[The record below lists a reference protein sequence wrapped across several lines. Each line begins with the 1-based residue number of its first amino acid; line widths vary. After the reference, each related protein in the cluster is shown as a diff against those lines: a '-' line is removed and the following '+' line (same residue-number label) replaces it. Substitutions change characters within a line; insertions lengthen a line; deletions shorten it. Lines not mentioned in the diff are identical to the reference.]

1 MKVLLVLL
9 FSVSLAVKAA
19 PVKTT
24 INGELKNGK
33 DKVVRL
39 YGYSNFISMV
49 PVKLASGTVDDQGKF
64 SFQLMLEKGE
74 VKPVFFSLERFK
86 SLEFYVEAGKTYT
99 LTFDSLDFTLQDE
112 MYSPLTSAFPPLL
125 ILPSLDKAELNN
137 LIQDLTLRLI
147 RFSVTDFTEIAQMRN
162 MRKMD
167 AFKAQLDSVYASVQH
182 PFFKT
187 MLEYSYAE
195 LLFTARLRN
204 TPYLVNSYFNDQAF
218 QYEHPAF
225 MMLFN
230 VIFDKYIYTSRRIP
244 LRDLEQHIVYERNYS
259 ALLDSL
265 GKDTVLKNEVVRDMV
280 LIKNL
285 HQMYFSNFL
294 SRENIYL
301 MMQEISMK
309 SKFSKHREI
318 AASML
323 PEMKLHLKEYKAPP
337 LHARKAD
344 GEHFSL
350 DTLAGL
356 YTYVFFFTTYCR
368 ICYPEMVVLNRI
380 RDKYHHDIHFVSVSM
395 DVNFLKFYY
404 FMEDY
409 QYPWIFV
416 NFNKNF
422 DIEDLWDVR
431 IYPRAFMIDPQG
443 YIVNDNAPMPSEFLE
458 SYFQEIL
465 KPPVNR

>member
-1 MKVLLVLL
+1 MKLLLVLL
-9 FSVSLAVKAA
+9 FFFSLAVKAV

-24 INGELKNGK
+24 IHGELKNGK
-33 DKVVRL
+33 EKVVRL
-39 YGYSNFISMV
+39 YGYTNFISMV
-49 PVKLASGTVDDQGKF
+49 PVKLACDTADDQGRF

-74 VKPVFFSLERFK
+74 VKPVFFSLERFR
-86 SLEFYVEAGKTYT
+86 SFEFYIEAGKTYT
-99 LTFDSLDFTLQDE
+99 LIFDSLDFSLQDE

-125 ILPSLDKAELNN
+125 IQPSEDSTELNN
-137 LIQDLTLRLI
+137 LIHDLTLRLI
-147 RFSVTDFTEIAQMRN
+147 RFSVTDFAEIAQMRN
-162 MRKMD
+162 LRKMD
-167 AFKAQLDSVYASVQH
+167 MFKEKLDSVYSIVKH
-182 PFFKT
+182 PFFRT
-187 MLEYSYAE
+187 MLDYSYAE

-204 TPYLVNSYFNDQAF
+204 TPSLVNRYFNDQPF
-218 QYEHPAF
+218 QYVHPAF

-244 LRDLEQHIVYERNYS
+244 LRDLELHIVFDRNYN

-294 SRENIYL
+294 SRDSIYL
-301 MMQEISMK
+301 MMQEISLK

-323 PEMKLHLKEYKAPP
+323 PEMKLHLKKYKAPP
-337 LHARKAD
+337 LYARKAD
-344 GEHFSL
+344 GEYFSL
-350 DTLAGL
+350 DSLTGL
-356 YTYVFFFTTYCR
+356 YTYVFFFATYCR
-368 ICYPEMVVLNRI
+368 ICYPEMVVLNNI
-380 RDKYHHDIHFVSVSM
+380 RDKYVHDINFVSVSM

-404 FMEDY
+404 FMEDNS
-409 QYPWIFV
+409 YPWIFV

-431 IYPRAFMIDPQG
+431 IYPRAFLIDPQG

-458 SYFQEIL
+458 SYFQKIL
-465 KPPVNR
+465 KPPDMQ